1 MAAAGGSHGSLRY
14 GAWRSP
20 PPGPRPPRR
29 AARRRPPALPPQ
41 EAEVVDQGRVSSV
54 QWNGREL
61 AHTTWD
67 FGLGV

>member
-1 MAAAGGSHGSLRY
+1 VAAAGGSHGSLRY

-41 EAEVVDQGRVSSV
+41 EAGAFSTSTSPEIFHWLTCEFEVRYCVFFVI
-54 QWNGREL
+54 
-61 AHTTWD
+61 
-67 FGLGV
+67 